1 MKFYNSTS
9 AAWQTICEACANA
22 KTSID
27 LEQYILRAD
36 GVGAYLMNILATKA
50 REGVNVRIIL
60 DAFGSRRLRRKPIVK
75 TLRQAGIKLI
85 FFRPV
90 TALRIVRGAWLPRD
104 HVKALHIDGEQSL
117 IGSMCVADHML
128 NWRDTLVTCNGD
140 LSRQAQ
146 QDFERTW
153 VQILGKSNATLK
165 VNKLPSPC
173 PDQYVA
179 QNPTK
184 GAFSITE
191 ALVMRIQAAQRSIYL
206 ATPYFFPPK
215 IFRDALVNSR
225 ARGVNVTLILSS
237 HTDIPFADHVMCGLI
252 DHWQALGFE
261 VLFYQPTV
269 LHAKYALIDD
279 EWATMGS
286 CNFDVLSL
294 QGNREANLILTSPA
308 HVACLVRHC
317 HDDRLN
323 CVPASAF
330 KPVLSPWDLVIGR
343 LGALIAKHL

>member
-1 MKFYNSTS
+1 
-9 AAWQTICEACANA
+9 
-22 KTSID
+22 
-27 LEQYILRAD
+27 
-36 GVGAYLMNILATKA
+36 
-50 REGVNVRIIL
+50 
-60 DAFGSRRLRRKPIVK
+60 
-75 TLRQAGIKLI
+75 
-85 FFRPV
+85 
-90 TALRIVRGAWLPRD
+90 
-104 HVKALHIDGEQSL
+104 
-117 IGSMCVADHML
+117 
-128 NWRDTLVTCNGD
+128 
-140 LSRQAQ
+140 
-146 QDFERTW
+146 
-153 VQILGKSNATLK
+153 
-165 VNKLPSPC
+165 
-173 PDQYVA
+173 
-179 QNPTK
+179 
-184 GAFSITE
+184 
-191 ALVMRIQAAQRSIYL
+191 MRIQAAQRSIYL

>member
-153 VQILGKSNATLK
+153 VQILGKSNA
-165 VNKLPSPC
+165 VALP
-173 PDQYVA
+173 
-179 QNPTK
+179 
-184 GAFSITE
+184 
-191 ALVMRIQAAQRSIYL
+191 RSICG
-206 ATPYFFPPK
+206 AKPHKGRFFDHRGTGNAYP
-215 IFRDALVNSR
+215 SR
-225 ARGVNVTLILSS
+225 SKVHLFSDPLLLS
-237 HTDIPFADHVMCGLI
+237 A
-252 DHWQALGFE
+252 
-261 VLFYQPTV
+261 
-269 LHAKYALIDD
+269 
-279 EWATMGS
+279 
-286 CNFDVLSL
+286 
-294 QGNREANLILTSPA
+294 
-308 HVACLVRHC
+308 
-317 HDDRLN
+317 
-323 CVPASAF
+323 
-330 KPVLSPWDLVIGR
+330 
-343 LGALIAKHL
+343 